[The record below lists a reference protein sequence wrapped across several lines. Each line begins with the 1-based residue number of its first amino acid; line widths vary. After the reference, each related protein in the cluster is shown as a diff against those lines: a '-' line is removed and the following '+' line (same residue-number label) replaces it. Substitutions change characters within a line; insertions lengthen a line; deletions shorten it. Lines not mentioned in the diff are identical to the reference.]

1 MNMRTIYAFLNAE
14 PTVAPIG
21 ERAMEALKVSLLG
34 MGAVFAVL
42 AIIWIILSLFRVI
55 FARSKTAPQQPK
67 VTVTE
72 VKAPAPAR
80 AAQTSAPASA
90 PAVDYSVIAAISA
103 AVAAVLESEC
113 AASGTVYNGFR
124 IVSVRRSDKGR
135 AWTQKN

>member
-1 MNMRTIYAFLNAE
+1 MRTIYAFLNAE

-34 MGAVFAVL
+34 MGAVFSVL

-55 FARSKTAPQQPK
+55 FARPKSAPKQPK
-67 VTVTE
+67 ATVTE
-72 VKAPAPAR
+72 VKAPAPKKAIQQ
-80 AAQTSAPASA
+80 AAPVPSA
-90 PAVDYSVIAAISA
+90 DYSVIAAISA

-124 IVSVRRSDKGR
+124 VVSIRRSDKGR
-135 AWTQKN
+135 SWTQKN